1 VGRWTVTDTAGRVVG
16 HSEITRVSGGCGIL
30 EHWMGRDGVGGRSL
44 NAYDPTSGRWT
55 QFWVGEGG
63 LVLHLSGGLR
73 GASMVLSGRRTGPRG
88 EVLDRI
94 TWTPLGNGEV
104 RQHWE
109 ISRDGGSTWKM
120 AFDGR
125 YAPS

>member
-1 VGRWTVTDTAGRVVG
+1 VTDTAGRVVG

-44 NAYDPTSGRWT
+44 NAYDPTSGDWT

-63 LVLHLSGGLR
+63 LVLHLTGGLR
-73 GASMVLSGRRTGPRG
+73 GSSMVLSGRRTGTGG

-94 TWTPLGNGEV
+94 IWTPSGNGEV

-109 ISRDGGSTWKM
+109 VSRDGGSTWNTV
-120 AFDGR
+120 FDGR